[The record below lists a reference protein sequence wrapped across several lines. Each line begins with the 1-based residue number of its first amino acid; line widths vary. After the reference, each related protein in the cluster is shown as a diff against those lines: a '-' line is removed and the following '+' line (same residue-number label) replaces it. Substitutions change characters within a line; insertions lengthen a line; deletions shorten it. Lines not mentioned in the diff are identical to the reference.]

1 MKQSL
6 CSSSSTHKICG
17 LARVDCVFLREH
29 VAVHLSKNADK
40 FNLLVF
46 MVRKLYALAAG
57 RCSAESADSPM
68 NQEIL
73 LGGHLY
79 LMILKVLITLSGND
93 CSIYPL

>member
-1 MKQSL
+1 MHYAQTMWCYL
-6 CSSSSTHKICG
+6 VI
-17 LARVDCVFLREH
+17 LREH
-29 VAVHLSKNADK
+29 VAVHLSRNSDK

-46 MVRKLYALAAG
+46 MVRKLYALADG

-79 LMILKVLITLSGND
+79 LMILKVPILTND
-93 CSIYPL
+93 WFHSISLFV